1 MPRRSSLS
9 SVAELP
15 VVDRNARAERI
26 VRGPRGPALVFHAAV
41 SSVALRALCDSASA
55 ICGSVGLPWRPP
67 SPLIFRPDAAPNYS
81 SALRLY
87 ALASS
92 LAQIRTSRARATD
105 LRWSCGEVR
114 MGSSTLLDLPVM
126 LQSPG
131 PARPLQDVVVRA
143 LRAVRAEN
151 DLTALAVVVE
161 SAKVFESVARNT
173 HPQPLLPYSLV
184 KVSSPPVVPPA
195 PVVLPDISVD
205 LPCAALPT
213 FGSSCVDGPVL
224 PLPLLALL
232 ADRTHPG
239 YSPDLPLRIFVE
251 AVSAVMQRDW
261 ELATFFPVKISVTL
275 REFLNWFYGSYDH
288 WPTRQR
294 WWPRFMAAAEAL
306 DRSDVRFPFDFEGH
320 SGLLRVVSLSV
331 IPRGPHCLDD
341 EVTMDVQL
349 PPGSSAGPPIDR
361 SELRA
366 WGLRSGVA
374 YRALIG
380 LAYYWHRPGH
390 TLRRGASG
398 VWACS
403 DNPALYE
410 PFSNEGL
417 ISLCYP
423 TSRMRK
429 RSVLLKRSLEC
440 FRVLHDAGVLR
451 LLPDHRILPPATTA
465 A

>member
-67 SPLIFRPDAAPNYS
+67 SPIVFRPDAAPSYS

-92 LAQIRTSRARATD
+92 LAQIRTSRSSARATD

-151 DLTALAVVVE
+151 ALTALAVVVE

-261 ELATFFPVKISVTL
+261 ELATF
-275 REFLNWFYGSYDH
+275 
-288 WPTRQR
+288 
-294 WWPRFMAAAEAL
+294 
-306 DRSDVRFPFDFEGH
+306 
-320 SGLLRVVSLSV
+320 
-331 IPRGPHCLDD
+331 
-341 EVTMDVQL
+341 
-349 PPGSSAGPPIDR
+349 
-361 SELRA
+361 
-366 WGLRSGVA
+366 
-374 YRALIG
+374 
-380 LAYYWHRPGH
+380 
-390 TLRRGASG
+390 
-398 VWACS
+398 
-403 DNPALYE
+403 
-410 PFSNEGL
+410 
-417 ISLCYP
+417 
-423 TSRMRK
+423 
-429 RSVLLKRSLEC
+429 
-440 FRVLHDAGVLR
+440 
-451 LLPDHRILPPATTA
+451 
-465 A
+465 